1 MSSVGVKRDRPAA
14 VEAAVG
20 RWAAEL
26 HRRPEV
32 VRVVWF
38 GSRVAGIP
46 TPGSDVDLCVVLRSS
61 TKPWRERIPDYL
73 PGAFP
78 VGVDLFPF
86 TEEELERLRG
96 ESPGWHAAIAR
107 GREV

>member
-1 MSSVGVKRDRPAA
+1 LTSVDVKLSRSTA
-14 VEAAVG
+14 VEAALR

-26 HRRPEV
+26 RRRPEV
-32 VRVVWF
+32 LRVVWF
-38 GSRVAGIP
+38 GSRADGVP
-46 TPGSDVDLCVVLRSS
+46 TPGSDVDVCVVLRSS

-86 TEEELERLRG
+86 TEEELARLRHG
-96 ESPGWHAAIAR
+96 SPGWYAAIRR
-107 GREV
+107 GRQV